1 MKTPMDSDGLN
12 VAFCREN
19 DTLVDSDG
27 WKGDIKRQDGNE
39 KESAM
44 DSNLL
49 KRTRQQGGW
58 KRRDRRIQTDWADM

>member
-12 VAFCREN
+12 VAFWREN
-19 DTLVDSDG
+19 DTLVDSDR

-58 KRRDRRIQTDWADM
+58 KRRDRRIQTD